1 MCGWARRTSAR
12 YGSRR
17 GRTGERLAVWIPLIP
32 ILASTDPSPPPPSA
46 GAPSTH
52 ADSSLPALVEAH
64 LRAHLES
71 QGVYIDLSLP
81 EVPPLQ
87 PLPAGNVPLPGDPAS
102 WAESLSTAVQ
112 CCSHHLDIFPP
123 GRVALVIATFETR
136 TTELDTD
143 EMILVLALLAVGRQ
157 IELALLRDRACDDAN
172 VFFLLAMRTL
182 DEWAQCSL
190 LALGERCGSPSTC
203 GLCSHSRTG
212 ALHLLHFFALRH
224 GSKTDFEQVLD
235 RLTEHCLQLGLHHKS
250 TVSLYPTDDSPGRL
264 FYLTMYKDTRV
275 MSLLLGTLGLT
286 PGGTRRL
293 WAVRRA
299 SL

>member
-157 IELALLRDRACDDAN
+157 IELALLRDRACEDAN

-182 DEWAQCSL
+182 DEWGQCSL
-190 LALGERCGSPSTC
+190 LALGERYGLSSTSGAAHAQARCTCSTSSRSGTAPRRTLNKSSTGSRSTASSWAC
-203 GLCSHSRTG
+203 TTNRPYLSIRQTT
-212 ALHLLHFFALRH
+212 APA
-224 GSKTDFEQVLD
+224 GS
-235 RLTEHCLQLGLHHKS
+235 S
-250 TVSLYPTDDSPGRL
+250 T
-264 FYLTMYKDTRV
+264 
-275 MSLLLGTLGLT
+275 
-286 PGGTRRL
+286 
-293 WAVRRA
+293 
-299 SL
+299 